1 MEYKQQ
7 IELKP
12 LTCIARIDTLCI
24 VGKIVGIA
32 VGEGVGPADA
42 RTNTSINNSKVCSK
56 KE

>member
-7 IELKP
+7 IEMKP

-24 VGKIVGIA
+24 VGKFVGIA

-42 RTNTSINNSKVCSK
+42 RTNTFITVQRVVLNS
-56 KE
+56 